1 MCYQLSLAE
10 DCIDSAVLDL
20 QLIQSDEILLFYTPY
35 YYELILVN
43 SVKDFFY
50 SSNHATYTVGTFV
63 MSLTLLCL
71 NSH

>member
-1 MCYQLSLAE
+1 MCHQLSLAE
-10 DCIDSAVLDL
+10 DCIDSAVLGL
-20 QLIQSDEILLFYTPY
+20 HLIQSNESLLFYTPY
-35 YYELILVN
+35 YFELILVN

-50 SSNHATYTVGTFV
+50 SSNHDTYTVGTFV